1 MTVLEN
7 NIKKLEVC
15 LVIPTYNHAPFL
27 EGVIKDCL
35 QFPIP
40 VIIVNDGSTDDTLSV
55 ITNYELRITNYE
67 LQHNKNC
74 IIHTV
79 SYEKNRGKGYALKQG
94 AKKAAA
100 LGYKAIISIDSDGQ
114 HFASDIETLVN
125 TALKNPNDIIV
136 GSRGFGHE
144 NMPKKNTFA
153 NRFANFWFCIQTF
166 QKIPDTQSGFRYYPL
181 HCFQK
186 KIWFTNRYNFELEIM
201 VRNVW
206 KGIKI
211 IPVPIRVHYA
221 PVGERITHFK
231 PSLDFFRIS
240 VLNTFLTIFAVIY
253 FYPKKLFRN
262 LFSLLEKMISLQKNK
277 IVNNYDR
284 DALF

>member
-1 MTVLEN
+1 MTELEK
-7 NIKKLEVC
+7 NIKNLEVC
-15 LVIPTYNHAPFL
+15 LVIPTYNHATLL

-35 QFPIP
+35 LFPID
-40 VIIVNDGSTDDTLSV
+40 IIMVNDGSTDHTLS
-55 ITNYELRITNYE
+55 IINKYE
-67 LQHNKNC
+67 NK
-74 IIHTV
+74 IKLV

-100 LGYKAIISIDSDGQ
+100 LGYKAIITMDSDGQ

-125 TALKNPNDIIV
+125 AALKNPKDIIV
-136 GSRGFGHE
+136 GSRGLEHE

-153 NRFANFWFCIQTF
+153 NKFANFWFCIQTF

-181 HCFQK
+181 QCFNK
-186 KIWFTNRYNFELEIM
+186 KVWFTNRYNFELEIM

-206 KGIKI
+206 SGIMI
-211 IPVPIRVHYA
+211 IHVPIQVYYA

-240 VLNTFLTIFAVIY
+240 VLNTFLTIFALIY
-253 FYPKKLFRN
+253 FYPKKLMVKV
-262 LFSLLEKMISLQKNK
+262 LFLLKFCKKDNK
-277 IVNNYDR
+277 IIANNHEKSRNNY
-284 DALF
+284 LKE